1 MSHYNKADKMNE
13 LRARMEQLEEARIN
27 QERNARMAKFSD
39 LMQLAIMAMRS
50 NRERTWNN
58 KQGSVDATKKAELD
72 RKVKEDGEAFVKA
85 YRQIVRNDLKRRW
98 GAELQ
103 KEYIQ
108 GAPEALLVFYLSD
121 SPEKTKP
128 MACSLK
134 KAADDY
140 VRGWEMLGKKN
151 RKELPGPI
159 EVVGNGDLAVQILI
173 EQLKTEGE
181 IQKTLAQLLELAFE
195 DPISA
200 IGKKA
205 PEITGFPIGEVIR
218 EVLRETSHE

>member
-1 MSHYNKADKMNE
+1 MSHYNKANQEME
-13 LRARMEQLEEARIN
+13 LRNRMEQLQEARIN
-27 QERNARMAKFSD
+27 QERNARKAKFPD
-39 LMQLAIMAMRS
+39 LMQLAITAMRL
-50 NRERTWNN
+50 NKEKTWNE
-58 KQGSVDATKKAELD
+58 KQAPADSVKIAELD
-72 RKVKEDGEAFVKA
+72 KKVKEATEAFVKA

-103 KEYIQ
+103 KAYIQ
-108 GAPEALLVFYLSD
+108 DAPEALLVFYLSD

-128 MACSLK
+128 LAYSLK

-159 EVVGNGDLAVQILI
+159 DVVGNGDLAVQVLI
-173 EQLKTEGE
+173 EQLKVEGE
-181 IQKTLAQLLELAFE
+181 VQKMQAQILEIVFE

-205 PEITGFPIGEVIR
+205 PEITGFPIGEIVR